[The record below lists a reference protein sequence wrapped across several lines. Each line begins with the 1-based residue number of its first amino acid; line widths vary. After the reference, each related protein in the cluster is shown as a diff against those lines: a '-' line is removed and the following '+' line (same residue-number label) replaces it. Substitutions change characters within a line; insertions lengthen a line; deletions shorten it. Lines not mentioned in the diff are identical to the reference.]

1 MSRSKARA
9 RPASRRAACSKV
21 STSGS
26 SAATSWCRA
35 TSKAP
40 SAWRLSQG
48 SLFDFDPAG
57 GAREFRGD
65 QSAQAA
71 RARAHAGAGR
81 LCSRAQA
88 PRARVLHR
96 ARRHRQDLARGRPR
110 RAIVRAQGGRP
121 HRPVASGGRSRRA
134 ARLSAGR
141 HARKGRSLSAADLRR
156 ALRPDGRAHRRT
168 RAADHRDRDR
178 AARLHAR
185 PHACRMPRSF
195 STRRRT
201 RRRCR

>member
-1 MSRSKARA
+1 MLESLYE
-9 RPASRRAACSKV
+9 
-21 STSGS
+21 
-26 SAATSWCRA
+26 
-35 TSKAP
+35 
-40 SAWRLSQG
+40 RLKRGDELVQGDVDGTIRLAISQG
-48 SLFDFDPAG
+48 SLFDFDPTRRAG
-57 GAREFRGD
+57 EFRGD
-65 QSAQAA
+65 QSAQAS
-71 RARAHAGAGR
+71 RARPHAGAGR

-88 PRARVLHR
+88 PRARVLDR

-110 RAIVRAQGGRP
+110 RAIVRAQGSRP
-121 HRPVASGGRSRRA
+121 HRSLAAGGRSRRA
-134 ARLSAGR
+134 ARLPARR
-141 HARKGRSLSAADLRR
+141 HAREGRSLSAADLRR

-185 PHACRMPRSF
+185 PHACRTPPSS